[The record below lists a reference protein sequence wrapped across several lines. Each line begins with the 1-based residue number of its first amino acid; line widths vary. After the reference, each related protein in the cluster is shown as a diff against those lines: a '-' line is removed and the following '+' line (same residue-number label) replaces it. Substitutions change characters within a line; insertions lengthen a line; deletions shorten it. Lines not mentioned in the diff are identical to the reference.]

1 MLLENY
7 YYYYINVIPH
17 NVCDDIIKFASQH
30 QEVLGATGNIKE
42 KDLQEDNHL
51 VEENKKHRNSYITW
65 LDEQW
70 IYNEIQPFIQEANIN
85 AKWNFEWDW
94 TEPAQ
99 FTRYKLNQYY
109 NWHVD
114 QDIEPDDNGKIRK
127 LSCTVQLS
135 HPEEYEGGDLQFQTP
150 HGEFTANEIKPKG
163 SICVFP
169 SFVTHRVT
177 PVTSGIRQSLVMW
190 NRGKPFR

>member
-17 NVCDDIIKFASQH
+17 NVCDDIIKIASQH

-42 KDLQEDNHL
+42 KDLQKDNHL

>member
-99 FTRYKLNQYY
+99 FTKYKLNQYY

-114 QDIEPDDNGKIRK
+114 QDIEHDDNGKIRK
-127 LSCTVQLS
+127 LSCSVQLS

-163 SICVFP
+163 SICIFP